1 MRWTILLTA
10 LALAA
15 CGVQKD
21 QAPYL
26 TLAKSGDPAPNA
38 DAVFKTVEN
47 HARCAGFHRASAKL
61 AAETPSRAD
70 FYAAAAK
77 DAEVAAV
84 ELATAS
90 ISKELATDMVDQL
103 AQTHAARWAYLI
115 EADNQAAPVQ
125 DQASRCFEMASEQQ
139 EILRQ
144 VVKAK
149 YGFSRAGSG
158 RAR

>member
-1 MRWTILLTA
+1 MRWTVLLTA
-10 LALAA
+10 LALTA
-15 CGVQKD
+15 CGMQQD
-21 QAPYL
+21 QSPYL
-26 TLAKSGDPAPNA
+26 ALAKRGDPGPNA

-70 FYAAAAK
+70 FYAAAAE
-77 DAEVAAV
+77 DAEIAAV

-115 EADNQAAPVQ
+115 EADNQADPVQ

-139 EILRQ
+139 EILRE

-158 RAR
+158 RQR

>member
-1 MRWTILLTA
+1 MRWTILLAAFA
-10 LALAA
+10 LSA
-15 CGVQKD
+15 CGMQKENS
-21 QAPYL
+21 PYL
-26 TLAKSGDPAPNA
+26 TLAKNGDPGAHA

-47 HARCAGFHRASAKL
+47 HARCAGFHRASARL
-61 AAETPSRAD
+61 AADTPSRAD

-77 DAEVAAV
+77 DAETAAV

-90 ISKELATDMVDQL
+90 ISKDLATDMVDQL

-115 EADNQAAPVQ
+115 EADNQADPVQ
-125 DQASRCFEMASEQQ
+125 NQAARCFEMASEQQ

-149 YGFSRAGSG
+149 YGFSRAGDG
-158 RAR
+158 RQR

>member
-1 MRWTILLTA
+1 MRWTVLMAA
-10 LALAA
+10 LALSA
-15 CGVQKD
+15 CGVQQD
-21 QAPYL
+21 QSPYL
-26 TLAKSGDPAPNA
+26 ALATSGDLGPNA

-61 AAETPSRAD
+61 AADTPSRAD
-70 FYAAAAK
+70 FYDAAAN
-77 DAEVAAV
+77 DAETAAV

-115 EADNQAAPVQ
+115 EADNQAESVQ
-125 DQASRCFEMASEQQ
+125 NQASRCFEMASEQQ
-139 EILRQ
+139 EILRE

-149 YGFSRAGSG
+149 YGFSRAGDG
-158 RAR
+158 RRR

>member
-10 LALAA
+10 LALSA
-15 CGVQKD
+15 CGAQKD
-21 QAPYL
+21 QSPYL
-26 TLAKSGDPAPNA
+26 ALTKSGNPSPNA
-38 DAVFKTVEN
+38 DAVFETVED
-47 HARCAGFHRASAKL
+47 HARCAGFHRASAKI
-61 AAETPSRAD
+61 AAGTSSRAD
-70 FYAAAAK
+70 FYTAAAK

-115 EADNQAAPVQ
+115 EADNQADPVQ
-125 DQASRCFEMASEQQ
+125 EQASLCFEMANEQQ

-158 RAR
+158 RVR